1 MSPDCR
7 LTPINLSD
15 SSSLQSL
22 VEHRRVFSLNHCE
35 LNIYET
41 FQKSQDVVLS
51 YSGLVISSMMRGR
64 KVMTLDTTD
73 EFDFLPGESVILPEG
88 VSMKVG
94 FPDADEN
101 HPVQCAT
108 IALDW
113 DVVNKNL
120 AFLNEHYGSLGAP
133 FAWNLNFS
141 KYHFVNNQE
150 LASSLNK
157 LISISM
163 EQNVVKDALAD
174 MQLKLLLMR
183 VIQLQ
188 NLHAS
193 HDFAISRSNLT
204 PAIQYMHTHLAEKI
218 SIEDL
223 AKRCGMNK
231 TLFFNDFKQ
240 QFGTTPLEYLL
251 QLRIEYAKK
260 IMSDPTLTISEVCY
274 ECGFNS
280 VNYFIKV
287 FKRLVGITPKMYR
300 VS

>member
-1 MSPDCR
+1 MSLDFR

-15 SSSLQSL
+15 SSSLQNL
-22 VEHRRVFSLNHCE
+22 VEHRRVFTLNNCE

-41 FQKSQDVVLS
+41 FQKSRDVVLS

-64 KVMTLDTTD
+64 KIMTLDTSD

-101 HPVQCAT
+101 RPVQCAT
-108 IALDW
+108 IALNW

-120 AFLNEHYGSLGAP
+120 AFLNEHYGNLEAP
-133 FAWNLNFS
+133 FEWSLNFS
-141 KYHFVNNQE
+141 NYHFVNNQE
-150 LASSLNK
+150 LAASLNK

-193 HDFAISRSNLT
+193 HDIATCRSNLS
-204 PAIQYMHTHLAEKI
+204 PAVQYMHAHLSEKI
-218 SIEDL
+218 SIEEL
-223 AKRCGMNK
+223 AKRCGMSK
-231 TLFFNDFKQ
+231 TLFFNNFKR
-240 QFGTTPLEYLL
+240 QFSTTPLEYLL

-260 IMSDPTLTISEVCY
+260 IMSDPSVTISEVCY
-274 ECGFNS
+274 ESGFNS
-280 VNYFIKV
+280 VNYFIRV
-287 FKRLVGITPKMYR
+287 FKRLVGITPNRYR
-300 VS
+300 IS

>member
-1 MSPDCR
+1 MTPDCR

-15 SSSLQSL
+15 SSSLQTL

-51 YSGLVISSMMRGR
+51 YQGLVISSMMRGR
-64 KVMTLDTTD
+64 KIMTLDGASD
-73 EFDFLPGESVILPEG
+73 FDFLPGESVILPEG

-113 DVVNKNL
+113 DMVNKNL
-120 AFLNEHYGSLGAP
+120 DFLNEQYGNLEVS
-133 FAWNLNFS
+133 FEWTLNFS
-141 KYHFVNNQE
+141 KYHFVNNQD
-150 LASSLNK
+150 LAFSINK

-163 EQNVVKDALAD
+163 EQNVAKDALAD
-174 MQLKLLLMR
+174 MSLKLLLMR

-188 NLHAS
+188 NLS
-193 HDFAISRSNLT
+193 VINDFEISRSNLN
-204 PAIQYMHTHLAEKI
+204 PAIQYMHSHLTEKI
-218 SIEDL
+218 SIENL
-223 AKRCGMNK
+223 ARSSGLSK
-231 TLFFNDFKQ
+231 TQFFNDFKQ

-251 QLRIEYAKK
+251 QLRIEHAKK
-260 IMSDPTLTISEVCY
+260 IMADSSLTISEVGY

-287 FKRLVGITPKMYR
+287 FKRLVGVTPRMYR
-300 VS
+300 IT